1 MNLINSITKFFKKP
15 AKVRGESTMLSSRQ
29 MATWLKLNVP
39 ELNEFSRAELELAL
53 DDREYIDPKKE
64 SGLDAQLSDAAW
76 VHSHQQA
83 LGLSKTVNKNGQL
96 MSEAF
101 TQADIELA
109 LDDRGWL
116 VGGKRM
122 MGELDPLSRQVQVN
136 RSRYYWL
143 RDPLAK
149 QAVRLW
155 TDYALGDTAV
165 SWHCEDASVQKKL
178 DDFMSRRINRRYCSR
193 QGMRR
198 LSQRL
203 LVDGELFFG
212 IFDDG
217 EIKTFDCLQITDIIT
232 DPDDEDRVIAYKR
245 VTTPPA
251 YSQGQ
256 NKVLYYKPWD
266 LDDDSPSFSSK
277 DVANDGYNLVPIDP
291 QGGKDV
297 KYEDGVVMY
306 HLAFDNIE
314 RRGNGLITC
323 CSDWTREHRRFM
335 IARVAIMQAIKK
347 FAFTTQV
354 KGGQNVVNSIRAKL
368 ETTFAQTGLSGGT
381 EHQPVA
387 APGANFVGNEGITLK
402 AMPQATGSGDAV
414 GDANQLKLMVSAGTG
429 IMLHYFGD
437 PSTGNL
443 ATATAMELPMLKQ
456 FASYQ
461 VLWKDTWRDLFAIV
475 LGEKDGEEPAQIT
488 IDMPDILE
496 DDLQPLS
503 QFITALTTVFPEAK
517 VPALLKQCLQ
527 SANVNDLDEVMED
540 IEAQK
545 EENDAQQAL
554 QMKQQHQIAMTKA
567 KQPKPGVNSTDP
579 QQQGV
584 LNPDTPGAV
593 AESDPITLL
602 TKALTALKESLQ

>member
-29 MATWLKLNVP
+29 MATWLKMNVP

-53 DDREYIDPKKE
+53 DDREYTKKE
-64 SGLDAQLSDAAW
+64 TGLDAQLDDASW
-76 VHSHQQA
+76 VHSHQAA
-83 LGLSKTVNKNGQL
+83 LGLTKTVNKNGQL

-155 TDYALGDTAV
+155 TDYAFGDTAI
-165 SWHCEDASVQKKL
+165 SWHCEDKGVQKKL
-178 DDFMSRRINRRYCSR
+178 DVFMGKRINRRYCSR

-212 IFDDG
+212 VFKDG
-217 EIKTFDCLQITDIIT
+217 SIKTFDCLQITDIIT

-245 VTTPPA
+245 VCTPP
-251 YSQGQ
+251 QGQ
-256 NKVLYYKPWD
+256 QTNKVLYYKPWD
-266 LDDDSPSFSSK
+266 LDVPDTSFSSK

-297 KYEDGVVMY
+297 KYEPDVVMY

-323 CSDWTREHRRFM
+323 CSDWMREHRRFM
-335 IARVAIMQAIKK
+335 IARVAIMQALKK
-347 FAFTTQV
+347 FAFNTTV
-354 KGGQNVVNSIRAKL
+354 KGGQNVVDSIRAKL
-368 ETTFAQTGLSGGT
+368 ESTFAVSGLSGGT

-402 AMPQATGSGDAV
+402 SMPQATGAGDASQ
-414 GDANQLKLMVSAGTG
+414 DANQLKLMGCAGTG

-443 ATATAMELPMLKQ
+443 ATATAMELPMLKM
-456 FASYQ
+456 FGAYQ
-461 VLWKDTWRDLFAIV
+461 VFWKDAWRDLFAII
-475 LGEKDGEEPAQIT
+475 LEEKDGEEPAQIT

-503 QFITALTTVFPEAK
+503 QFLTALTTVFPEAK

-527 SANVNDLDEVMED
+527 SANVDDLDEVMQD
-540 IEAQK
+540 IEDNKEQLDAQNQLAQK
-545 EENDAQQAL
+545 QA
-554 QMKQQHQIAMTKA
+554 HQVAMTRA
-567 KQPKPGVNSTDP
+567 KQPKPGVASTDP
-579 QQQGV
+579 AEQGV
-584 LNPDTPGAV
+584 LSPDTPASLP
-593 AESDPITLL
+593 ESDPIVLL
-602 TKALTALKESLQ
+602 TKALIALKESLR

>member
-1 MNLINSITKFFKKP
+1 MSLLETVQGWLTPAPITEVQSGPTVADMAKFVIENFG
-15 AKVRGESTMLSSRQ
+15 GEQ
-29 MATWLKLNVP
+29 
-39 ELNEFSRAELELAL
+39 LEDGTPLA
-53 DDREYIDPKKE
+53 
-64 SGLDAQLSDAAW
+64 
-76 VHSHQQA
+76 
-83 LGLSKTVNKNGQL
+83 
-96 MSEAF
+96 EAF

-149 QAVRLW
+149 QSVRLW
-155 TDYALGDTAV
+155 TDYALGDTAM
-165 SWHCEDASVQKKL
+165 SWHCEDKGVQAKL
-178 DDFMSRRINRRYCSR
+178 DTFMKNRVNRRYCSR
-193 QGMRR
+193 KGQRR

-212 IFDDG
+212 IFEDG

-232 DPDDEDRVIAYKR
+232 DPDDEDTVVAYKR
-245 VTTPPA
+245 VRVK
-251 YSQGQ
+251 SKGQ
-256 NKVLYYKPWD
+256 TETLYYKPWD
-266 LDDDSPSFSSK
+266 LESDAPINSQN
-277 DVANDGYNLVPIDP
+277 VGNDGYNLVPIDP
-291 QGGKDV
+291 MGGKQI

-306 HLAFDNIE
+306 HLAFDDIE
-314 RRGNGLITC
+314 RRGNGLLTC
-323 CSDWTREHRRFM
+323 CSDWAREHRRFM

-347 FAFTTQV
+347 FAFTTTV

-368 ETTFAQTGLSGGT
+368 ESTFAQSGLSGGT
-381 EHQPVA
+381 QHQPVA
-387 APGANFVGNEGITLK
+387 APGANFVGNEGVTIK

-437 PSTGNL
+437 PGTTNL
-443 ATATAMELPMLKQ
+443 ASATAMELPMLKQ

-461 VLWKDTWRDLFAIV
+461 IMWKDFWRDIFAII
-475 LGEKDGEEPAQIT
+475 LEEKNDDPNPADIT

-496 DDLQPLS
+496 DDLGLMA

-527 SANVNDLDEVMED
+527 SANVDDLDDVMED

-545 EENDAQQAL
+545 EENDAQAELDAKTQHQNAL
-554 QMKQQHQIAMTKA
+554 QLVGA
-567 KQPKPGVNSTDP
+567 KQGLASQDP
-579 QQQGV
+579 SDKGS
-584 LNPDTPGAV
+584 LMPDSPGAV
-593 AESDPITLL
+593 GESDPIMCL
-602 TKALTALKESLQ
+602 TKALMVLREALQ